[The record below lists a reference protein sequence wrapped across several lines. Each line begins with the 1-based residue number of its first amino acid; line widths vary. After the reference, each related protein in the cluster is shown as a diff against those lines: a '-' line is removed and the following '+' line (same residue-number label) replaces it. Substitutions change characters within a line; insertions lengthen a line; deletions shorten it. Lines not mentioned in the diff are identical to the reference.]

1 MLGYLSADIIREA
14 NSFPRAKREENCE
27 LRGTDNVQGQ
37 ISEHIFAPNEGYCLY
52 YPSNLFRNARNFRN
66 WGIYIC
72 YLPGERSVWE
82 KTVPEV
88 LSTAR
93 GRRLRA
99 VLKTKGT
106 VFSHTDRPSPVNNI
120 FIFFQQ

>member
-1 MLGYLSADIIREA
+1 MVLTIIT
-14 NSFPRAKREENCE
+14 AKSRRF
-27 LRGTDNVQGQ
+27 L
-37 ISEHIFAPNEGYCLY
+37 IH
-52 YPSNLFRNARNFRN
+52 
-66 WGIYIC
+66 IC
-72 YLPGERSVWE
+72 YLPGGRSVLG

-93 GRRLRA
+93 GRRPRA

-120 FIFFQQ
+120 FIFSCSKLVLQSTNAWVVYATLVIESACAPSSNDL